1 MIRLTQLTVTNFVLF
16 DTLHL
21 KPSVDQDRPLTVVR
35 AENGSGKTT
44 LLRAILWGLYGD
56 RALPASD
63 DGPFRIQPVE
73 WTPDDGP
80 VKTTVEFEFEF
91 TDPRAED
98 DWTRTRVHGSL
109 TRSSTTEPVRNRSVT
124 APALRRRSDE
134 ISLMRRDPV
143 SGSWDEWDAL
153 PEHAVR
159 NLLPFGLRRF
169 LVVDADEAT
178 DFVGGV
184 EAKAIRRQEFVRMT
198 TEAINALLGLD
209 AFRIAAE
216 DLRELENRFRLDAS
230 RAAGQKW
237 LMDRQDELD
246 RLKHEAASLDAKL
259 TARAA
264 ERVELRNELA
274 ATDRELERL
283 LERGG
288 DPEELLRQKRT
299 LDREQE
305 NTARRRGKSLDAI
318 SGALA
323 DRGLY
328 GTLAEP
334 SFRSVVATLQ
344 PLHDEGQIPRTHLPF
359 VRRLLRDRR
368 CVCGA
373 SLDEDTAA
381 HARVQREVEDSEA
394 SDRADHLGHV
404 FEFARGVQDSFA
416 GRRWRT
422 DIEEMM
428 VEKEELDAQ
437 VRDIRVK
444 REDLDR
450 RLSRRTEAEIRSAR
464 MAKDTIL
471 NKISQC
477 DRAIA
482 TAEHRR
488 NALKPKVTS
497 LEREID
503 AAHKQTRAARDARAC
518 RELCED
524 LRRILDGAYAHIRTE
539 QVAELTDKMR
549 HLFREMALNTE
560 DDDGESRDEGKAT
573 LAMIADVGVRQA
585 SGKTEDFEIYAR
597 DSRGRLMPPAE
608 INGASRRI
616 LALSFILATCDVS
629 GLEAFLVADSLLNFM
644 SGHVRTNALRAT
656 ASHSPQPILL
666 LTPADLASRP
676 ECELVQRFAGRTYT
690 LTGQWQHGKSRGDVV
705 NLTSRRRVALLC
717 PCGPESHCSICERH
731 A

>member
-80 VKTTVEFEFEF
+80 IKTTVEFEFEF
-91 TDPRAED
+91 TDPQAED

-109 TRSSTTEPVRNRSVT
+109 TRSSTTEPVRERSVT
-124 APALRRRSDE
+124 APAFRRRSDE
-134 ISLMRRDPV
+134 ISLMRSDPV
-143 SGSWDEWDAL
+143 SGGWDAWDAL

-184 EAKAIRRQEFVRMT
+184 EAKPIRRQEFVQMT
-198 TEAINALLGLD
+198 TNAINALLGLD
-209 AFRIAAE
+209 AFRIAAR
-216 DLRELENRFRLDAS
+216 DLARLENTFRREAS
-230 RAAGQKW
+230 RAAGAAW
-237 LMDRQDELD
+237 LTDRQDELD
-246 RLKHEAASLDAKL
+246 RLKQEAESLDGEL
-259 TARAA
+259 SARTE
-264 ERVELRNELA
+264 ERVDLGNELV
-274 ATDRELERL
+274 ATDLALARL

-288 DPEELLRQKRT
+288 DPEQLLRQKRT
-299 LDREQE
+299 LDREHE
-305 NTARRRGKSLDAI
+305 NTARRRGKNLDAI
-318 SGALA
+318 SAALA

-404 FEFARGVQDSFA
+404 LEFARGVRDSLA
-416 GRRWRT
+416 GRPWRA
-422 DIEEMM
+422 DAEELML
-428 VEKEELDAQ
+428 EKMELDALVQ
-437 VRDIRVK
+437 DIRVR
-444 REDLDR
+444 REDLDKR
-450 RLSRRTEAEIRSAR
+450 MSSRTEDGIRTTR

-471 NKISQC
+471 EKISQC
-477 DRAIA
+477 ERAIA
-482 TAEHRR
+482 TVELRR
-488 NALKPKVTS
+488 SGVKPRVTS
-497 LEREID
+497 MEREID
-503 AAHKQTRAARDARAC
+503 AAHKQARAARDARAC
-518 RELCED
+518 QELCRV
-524 LRRILDGAYAHIRTE
+524 LRQILDGAYAHIRTE
-539 QVAELTDKMR
+539 QVAELTDTMR

-573 LAMIADVGVRQA
+573 LAMIADVGIQPA
-585 SGKTEDFEIYAR
+585 SGKAEDFEIYAK

-666 LTPADLASRP
+666 LTPADLASKP
-676 ECELVQRFAGRTYT
+676 ERELVQQFAGRTYT
-690 LTGQWQHGKSRGDVV
+690 LTGQWQHGQSRGDVV
-705 NLTSRRRVALLC
+705 NLTNRRRVALLC
-717 PCGPESHCSICERH
+717 SCGPESHCSICERH
-731 A
+731 V